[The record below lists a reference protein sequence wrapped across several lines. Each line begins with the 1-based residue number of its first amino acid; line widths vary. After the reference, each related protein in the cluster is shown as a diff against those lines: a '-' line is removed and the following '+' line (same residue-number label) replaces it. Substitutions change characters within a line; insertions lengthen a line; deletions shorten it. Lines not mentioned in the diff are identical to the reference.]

1 MSTQITTESPTRG
14 VFSTL
19 ARWIGK
25 IPGGIMIIPLFLGA
39 TINTFWPQVLD
50 LGSFSSA
57 LFRDGTGALLGLFF
71 FCMGAQINFR
81 ATAVTLEKGAAI
93 LVGKVGIGVA
103 FGLAVAFLIPGGT
116 LFGLLPLAIIAA
128 MTNSNSALFVAL
140 TKQFG
145 NKSDRASVS
154 VIALNDG
161 PFFTMIALGA
171 AGLAAFPIEM
181 LAGLLTPLLIGFA
194 VGNLSSKARAFLA
207 PGESLLIPF
216 LGFVVG
222 RGIDFGTLGQ
232 AGFQGVLL
240 GLLTIVFSGVAAMG
254 CLWLLHKV
262 RGRPKRARNLIS
274 GAAEAT
280 TAGNAVATPAALAL
294 VDPSYEAIQSIATAQ
309 IAAATI
315 TTAILIPFIV
325 LAVSRWQTRRG
336 VSPEAED
343 EWNFGAAGLAGDADA
358 EADAP
363 ASDGLPENEPVVT
376 R

>member
-1 MSTQITTESPTRG
+1 MSTNTTTESPVRG
-14 VFSTL
+14 LFSTL

-39 TINTFWPQVLD
+39 TINTFWPQALD

-103 FGLAVAFLIPGGT
+103 FGLTVAFLIPGGT
-116 LFGLLPLAIIAA
+116 MFGLLPLAIIAA

-181 LAGLLTPLLIGFA
+181 LAGLLLPLFLGFA
-194 VGNLSSKARAFLA
+194 VGNLSAKARTFLA

-240 GLLTIVFSGVAAMG
+240 GLLTIVFSGAAAMG
-254 CLWLLHKV
+254 CLWLLHVV

-274 GAAEAT
+274 GTAEAT

-343 EWNFGAAGLAGDADA
+343 EWNFGPDGLEGESDAK
-358 EADAP
+358 EP
-363 ASDGLPENEPVVT
+363 ASDGLPESDREPVAT